1 MNESLMEKESDT
13 RATLDRIDSTYLWN
27 EVRSVLNFDKGVF
40 YTIREILLRPGLTV
54 KHFLRRD
61 RSQLVRPLV
70 FIILCS
76 LVYTLCQQT
85 FNFEDGYVGISFE
98 QEPFVEAVFE
108 WISRHYGYS
117 NILISICMGIWLR
130 LFFSKEGFNF
140 YEILI
145 LLCYVV
151 GVGMLFFAVI
161 GIMNSHIDLK
171 IIDKV
176 FFLGVIYIIWAIAN
190 FFGQRRIMNYL
201 KAVFAYFLA
210 YMTFSFAAILVGFI
224 LKFIQ

>member
-13 RATLDRIDSTYLWN
+13 KATLDRIDSTYLWN

-54 KHFLRRD
+54 KHFLYRD

-76 LVYTLCQQT
+76 LVYSLSQQI
-85 FNFEDGYVGISFE
+85 FGFEDGYVGLSFGE
-98 QEPFVEAVFE
+98 QPSVEAVFE
-108 WISRHYGYS
+108 WISTHYGYS

-161 GIMNSHIDLK
+161 GIINSLIDLK
-171 IIDKV
+171 ILDKV

-190 FFGQRRIMNYL
+190 FFGQSRIMNYL

-210 YMTFSFAAILVGFI
+210 YITFSFAAILVGLI
-224 LKFIQ
+224 LKFIY